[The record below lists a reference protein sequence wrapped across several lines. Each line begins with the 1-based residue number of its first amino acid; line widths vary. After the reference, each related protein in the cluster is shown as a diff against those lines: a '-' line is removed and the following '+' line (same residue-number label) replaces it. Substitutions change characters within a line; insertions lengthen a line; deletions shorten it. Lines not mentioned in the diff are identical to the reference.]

1 MKEEKKIPNWT
12 KINIV
17 PNTSKYPNYH
27 ALKLLVATLAEVYS
41 IKISSQSALNLTRYP
56 PYWITILP
64 THLPHTTEAY
74 WISSYQAYN

>member
-1 MKEEKKIPNWT
+1 MQQEKSMSAKIWVLE
-12 KINIV
+12 K
-17 PNTSKYPNYH
+17 KYPNYH

-64 THLPHTTEAY
+64 THLPYTTEAY